1 MRDDG
6 ALSRYCFPFPTGP
19 ISHPIQEHALGA
31 ASKRLKHLY
40 GRRQLPW
47 VARAHYPREI
57 RSWALL
63 AFALGAVEGGVAGVI
78 VKNAFAGEVSS
89 FWLSIAVALV
99 TGAPQLANIF
109 SFLWAWGSQGR
120 DKIRFLLFAQVAC
133 VLCLLLIAAA
143 PINPMG
149 LVLMTTGVIAARVC
163 WSGVTT
169 IRSTVWRANYPR
181 ELLAYMTGRLVTFAA
196 LIMGGVGI
204 VLGLAMDQ
212 NENAFRVI
220 LPILAAIGMAG
231 ALGYRRLRVRRHR
244 KLLRDELAAR
254 EKMMNPFSSL
264 SILGEDSRFRHY
276 MSLMMVF
283 GSGNLMLKAP
293 LILILAEQLEYSQF
307 QQMMVTGSIPL
318 LIMPFCVPLWAR
330 MLDSRHVVH
339 YRARQSWGFVVAFS
353 VLALAAISGWMP
365 LMWVGSALYG
375 AAMAGGILGWN
386 IGHHD
391 FAPPAKAS
399 QYMGVHV
406 SLTGLRGLIA
416 PLLGVGL
423 YQVAVIF
430 LPDYSR
436 WVLLLPLLLVLTGAL
451 GFVRMSR
458 KMKAEE

>member
-1 MRDDG
+1 
-6 ALSRYCFPFPTGP
+6 LS
-19 ISHPIQEHALGA
+19 A
-31 ASKRLKHLY
+31 AGTQLKKIY
-40 GRRQLPW
+40 GRRRLPFI
-47 VARAHYPREI
+47 ARAHYPREI

-78 VKNAFAGEVSS
+78 VQNAFAGEVSG
-89 FWLSIAVALV
+89 FWLSVAVALV

-120 DKIRFLLFAQVAC
+120 DKIRFLLVVQAAC
-133 VLCLLLIAAA
+133 VLCLLVIAAS
-143 PINPMG
+143 PINALG
-149 LVLMTTGVIAARVC
+149 LVMMTMGVIAARVC

-181 ELLAYMTGRLVTFAA
+181 ELLAYMTGRLVTFAS
-196 LIMGGVGI
+196 LIMGSVGI

-212 NENAFRVI
+212 NENAFRYI
-220 LPILAAIGMAG
+220 LPGLALIGMVG
-231 ALGYRRLRVRRHR
+231 ALNYGRLRVRRHR

-264 SILGEDSRFRHY
+264 GILAEDSRFRHY
-276 MSLMMVF
+276 MGLMMVF

-293 LILILAEQLEYSQF
+293 LIVILAEQLQYSQF

-318 LIMPFCVPLWAR
+318 LVMPFCVPLWAR

-339 YRARQSWGFVVAFS
+339 YRARQSWGFVIAFT
-353 VLALAAISGWMP
+353 VLALAAITAWMP
-365 LMWVGSALYG
+365 LMWIGSALYG

-386 IGHHD
+386 VGHHD
-391 FAPPAKAS
+391 FAPVSKAS

-406 SLTGLRGLIA
+406 SLTGIRGLIA

-423 YQVAVIF
+423 YQLAVHF
-430 LPDYSR
+430 APDYSR
-436 WVLLLPLLLVLTGAL
+436 WVLIIPLILVTLGAV
-451 GFVRMSR
+451 GFVHMSR
-458 KMKAEE
+458 KMKRETAD

>member
-1 MRDDG
+1 MG
-6 ALSRYCFPFPTGP
+6 S
-19 ISHPIQEHALGA
+19 A
-31 ASKRLKHLY
+31 ASRLKKLY
-40 GRRQLPW
+40 GRRTLPW

-78 VKNAFAGEVSS
+78 VKNAFAGQVSS

-109 SFLWAWGSQGR
+109 SFFWAWFSQGR
-120 DKIRFLLFAQVAC
+120 DKIRFLLFAQSAC
-133 VLCLLLIAAA
+133 VLCLLAIAAA
-143 PINPMG
+143 PINPLG

-181 ELLAYMTGRLVTFAA
+181 EMLAYMTGRLVTFAS
-196 LIMGGVGI
+196 LIMGSVGI
-204 VLGLAMDQ
+204 VLGLSMDY
-212 NENAFRVI
+212 NENAFRYI
-220 LPILAAIGMAG
+220 LPGLAVIGMVG
-231 ALGYRRLRVRRHR
+231 ALGYGRLRVRRHR

-264 SILGEDSRFRHY
+264 KILGEDRRFRHY
-276 MSLMMVF
+276 MGLMMLF

-293 LILILAEQLEYSQF
+293 LILILAEQLDFSQF

-318 LIMPFCVPLWAR
+318 LVMPFCVPLWAR
-330 MLDSRHVVH
+330 LLDSRHVVH
-339 YRARQSWGFVVAFS
+339 YRARQSWAFVIAFFT
-353 VLALAAISGWMP
+353 LAIAAITGWLPM
-365 LMWVGSALYG
+365 MWLGSALYG

-386 IGHHD
+386 VGHHD

-416 PLLGVGL
+416 PLIGVGL
-423 YQVAVIF
+423 YQLAQT
-430 LPDYSR
+430 LAPDYSR
-436 WVLLLPLLLVLTGAL
+436 WVLVLPMLFVLSGAV
-451 GFVRMSR
+451 GFVLMSKGMLR
-458 KMKAEE
+458 EDKA

>member
-1 MRDDG
+1 VR
-6 ALSRYCFPFPTGP
+6 L
-19 ISHPIQEHALGA
+19 
-31 ASKRLKHLY
+31 ASKQLKQLY
-40 GRRQLPW
+40 GRRRLPFI
-47 VARAHYPREI
+47 ARAQYPREI

-78 VKNAFAGEVSS
+78 VQNAFAGQVSG

-120 DKIRFLLFAQVAC
+120 DKIRLLLVAQTVC
-133 VLCLLLIAAA
+133 VGCLLLIAAA
-143 PINPMG
+143 PINAMG

-181 ELLAYMTGRLVTFAA
+181 ELLAYMTGRLVTFAS
-196 LIMGGVGI
+196 LIMGSVGI

-212 NENAFRVI
+212 HQDAFRFI
-220 LPILAAIGMAG
+220 LPGLAIIGLVG
-231 ALGYRRLRVRRHR
+231 ALNYGRLKVRGHR
-244 KLLRDELAAR
+244 KLLRDEMATGK
-254 EKMMNPFSSL
+254 KMMNPFSSL

-276 MSLMMVF
+276 MTLMMIF

-293 LILILAEQLEYSQF
+293 LILILAEQLSYSQF

-318 LIMPFCVPLWAR
+318 LVMPFCVPLWAR

-353 VLALAAISGWMP
+353 VVSLAAITGWMP
-365 LMWVGSALYG
+365 LMWIGSARG

-423 YQVAVIF
+423 YQLAVIF
-430 LPDYSR
+430 APEFSR
-436 WVLLLPLLLVLTGAL
+436 WVLVIPLILVTLGAI
-451 GFVRMSR
+451 GFVHMSG
-458 KMKAEE
+458 KMKRQEG